1 MASFTH
7 QNTLDRVLDSL
18 CFSFVT
24 VVSFVFEKWLPV
36 KSGRAKTFFACFLK
50 FPRSPAFISLQTV
63 RQRSHSQRPDEIPS
77 AILLYNSFKMPS
89 QSNIEFQLKEAG
101 QLAEETAWSAL
112 VEREAG
118 SWHILESHHLPKKN
132 QASLLEFLSKAEV
145 DSWLC
150 GAVSGRQSRSV
161 SLPES
166 SGLETG
172 RLNAFPLVEATRVI
186 LVGANQLSSASQ
198 RLWRLIAFG
207 MNGNKST
214 ADTSA
219 TASVAASL
227 LVPDLDSENPFD
239 MPRALDRALTSF
251 IRLVAVQGAWLAVRR
266 GDSLEIRAQWNAPHL
281 ADTDLLID
289 ANPLLRRMNRNLTPM
304 VVNRDDALWA
314 EIPHKGLKSNT
325 KLWACIPIVIG
336 QRVIGSLAVWRTSIF
351 KHDEWNRLIDLVTQS
366 APVIETIITFAEMAS
381 HLRRLAMLN
390 DFALTVSSGR
400 NLDQIARR
408 MFALLARGFGTE
420 LIALFLLSSDN
431 RLIHEYRSQD
441 GNMNSS
447 IRNAQE
453 EKYATLLGQ
462 QQKARLGDP
471 QLKEVTPVHK
481 GAASGLYFPLR
492 FRGQTIGM
500 LCVEA
505 AKNEAFDFYDES
517 LMAVIASHLASL
529 VDYSRLREEA
539 EGRARNLGLIHEVVQ
554 QVIGLTDARQVAE
567 ISAELLARYFAYEL
581 AAVFIADA
589 QGALTIGGF
598 GGTSQNVVRRA
609 MKSFEYPISGGIT
622 GHVFE
627 TGESLVSNDVAQDSR
642 YRSLHGWEAG
652 SEMCVAIRDGE
663 RVLGIIDVESSSSNA
678 FTHNDFMA
686 LESLAGILASV
697 ITSADQ
703 YQRFQATIGELRST
717 QGELRE
723 RMEAQ
728 RKTESRLVQ
737 AAKLA
742 AVGEMAAGIAHELN
756 NPLTSVTGF
765 AELAL
770 EETPSDSQARKDLD
784 LVVREAHRARDVVR
798 RLLDFSR
805 QSESARAKT
814 SLNEIVEDVVALSRH
829 LLHTSG
835 VRLSLQ
841 LDPSLPW
848 IMVDAN
854 QIKQVALNLVH
865 NALQAMPDG
874 GKLEIET
881 KISKRHHHK
890 GVTLFVTDTGVG
902 ISPDELTRIFE
913 PFFTTRGD
921 RGGTGLGLSV
931 TYGIVTDHGGYIDVE
946 SEPGKGAKFTVWL
959 PVGN

>member
-1 MASFTH
+1 
-7 QNTLDRVLDSL
+7 
-18 CFSFVT
+18 
-24 VVSFVFEKWLPV
+24 
-36 KSGRAKTFFACFLK
+36 
-50 FPRSPAFISLQTV
+50 
-63 RQRSHSQRPDEIPS
+63 
-77 AILLYNSFKMPS
+77 MPS
-89 QSNIEFQLKEAG
+89 QNNIEFQLKEAS
-101 QLAEETAWSAL
+101 QITEETSWSVL

-118 SWHILESHHLPKKN
+118 AWRILENHHLSKKN
-132 QASLLEFLSKAEV
+132 QSPLTDFLAKTEV

-161 SLPES
+161 SLPET
-166 SGLETG
+166 SGLGTE
-172 RLNAFPLVEATRVI
+172 RLYAFPLAEATRVI
-186 LVGANQLSSASQ
+186 LVGANQLSSHSQ
-198 RLWRLIAFG
+198 RLWRLVAMG
-207 MNGNKST
+207 MNKNDSPV
-214 ADTSA
+214 DSSA

-251 IRLVAVQGAWLAVRR
+251 VRIVSVQGAWLAVRR

-281 ADTDLLID
+281 AGTDLSID
-289 ANPLLRRMNRNLTPM
+289 AHVLLRRMNRNLTPM
-304 VVNRDDALWA
+304 VVNRDDALWS
-314 EIPHKGLKSNT
+314 EIPHKGLKAGT

-336 QRVIGSLAVWRTSIF
+336 QRVIGSLALWRTSAF
-351 KHDEWNRLIDLVTQS
+351 QRDEWNRLIDLATQS
-366 APVIETIITFAEMAS
+366 APVIETIITIAEMAS

-400 NLDQIARR
+400 NLEQIARR

-420 LIALFLLSSDN
+420 LITLYLLSSDN
-431 RLIHEYRSQD
+431 RLINEYRTQD
-441 GNMNSS
+441 GNMATT
-447 IRNAQE
+447 IHNAQE
-453 EKYATLLGQ
+453 ERYATLLRGQ
-462 QQKARLGDP
+462 QKIRLGDS
-471 QLKEVTPVHK
+471 QFK
-481 GAASGLYFPLR
+481 GIMPLYEGALSGLYLPLR

-505 AKNEAFDFYDES
+505 AKSDAFDFYDES

-554 QVIGLTDARQVAE
+554 QVIGLTDVRQVAE
-567 ISAELLARYFAYEL
+567 ISAELLARYFVYEL
-581 AAVFIADA
+581 AAIFIADP

-609 MKSFEYPISGGIT
+609 MKSFEYPVSGGIT

-627 TGESLVSNDVAQDSR
+627 TGESIVVNDVLQDNR
-642 YRSLHGWEAG
+642 YRSFKGWQAG
-652 SEMCVAIRDGE
+652 SELCVAIRDG
-663 RVLGIIDVESSSSNA
+663 VKILGIIDVESSSPNA

-703 YQRFQATIGELRST
+703 YQRLQATIAELRST

-723 RMEAQ
+723 RMDAQ
-728 RKTESRLVQ
+728 RKAENRLVQ

-770 EETPSDSQARKDLD
+770 EETPKDSQARKDLD

-798 RLLDFSR
+798 RLLDFAR
-805 QSESARAKT
+805 QNESARAKA
-814 SLNEIVEDVVALSRH
+814 SLNEIVEDVIALSRH
-829 LLHTSG
+829 LIHTSG
-835 VRLSLQ
+835 VQLSVQ

-848 IMVDAN
+848 ILVDAN
-854 QIKQVALNLVH
+854 QIKQVVLNLVH

-874 GKLEIET
+874 GRLEIET
-881 KISKRHHHK
+881 KPSKRHHHK
-890 GVTLFVTDTGVG
+890 GVTIAVVDTGTG
-902 ISPDELTRIFE
+902 ISTEEQARIFE
-913 PFFTTRGD
+913 PFFTTKGD

-946 SEPGKGAKFTVWL
+946 SEPAKGSKFTVWL
-959 PVGN
+959 PV